1 MKLHAYTVALGLLL
15 APGAAF
21 AHGTP
26 PPAAHGGQMAED
38 SGENWVELV
47 IKGDRVVV
55 YILDEAKAPVPSAK
69 LTGKAT
75 VLVGG
80 KSQSVALVPGE
91 ANSLSGKLAPAATG
105 KVTAVL
111 SLTVGGKPTQ
121 ARIAFQQ

>member
-1 MKLHAYTVALGLLL
+1 MLKIILASALIATIPL
-15 APGAAF
+15 AAF

-26 PPAAHGGQMAED
+26 PTAAHGGQVAED
-38 SGENWVELV
+38 SGENWVEVV
-47 IKGDRVVV
+47 IKGDRLEV
-55 YILDEAKAPVPSAK
+55 YVLDEAKAPVASAK

-91 ANSLSGKLAPAATG
+91 ANSLTGKLDPAATG

-111 SLTVGGKPTQ
+111 SLSVGGKPTQ
-121 ARIAFQQ
+121 ARIAVQQ

>member
-1 MKLHAYTVALGLLL
+1 MLKIIFAAALLT
-15 APGAAF
+15 ATPIAAF

-26 PPAAHGGQMAED
+26 PAAVHGRQVAED
-38 SGENWVELV
+38 SNENWVEVV
-47 IKGDRVVV
+47 IKSDRLAV
-55 YILDEAKAPVPSAK
+55 YVLDEAKAPVPSAK

-80 KSQSVALVPGE
+80 KSQTVALAPGD
-91 ANSLSGKLAPAATG
+91 ANSLTGKLDPAAIG

-121 ARIAFQQ
+121 ARIAVQQ

>member
-1 MKLHAYTVALGLLL
+1 MLKIILASALIATIPL
-15 APGAAF
+15 AAF

-26 PPAAHGGQMAED
+26 PAAAHGGQVAED

-47 IKGDRVVV
+47 IKGDRLAV
-55 YILDEAKAPVPSAK
+55 YVLDEAKAPVPSAK

-80 KSQSVALVPGE
+80 KSQSVTLAPGD
-91 ANSLSGKLAPAATG
+91 ANSLTGKLDPAATG

-111 SLTVGGKPTQ
+111 SLSVGGKPTQ
-121 ARIAFQQ
+121 ARIAVQQ

>member
-1 MKLHAYTVALGLLL
+1 MLKINFAAALL
-15 APGAAF
+15 AATPVAAF

-26 PPAAHGGQMAED
+26 PAAAHGGQVAED
-38 SGENWVELV
+38 SSENWVELV
-47 IKGDRVVV
+47 IKGDRLEV
-55 YILDEAKAPVPSAK
+55 YVLDEAKAPVPSAK

-80 KSQSVALVPGE
+80 KSKSVALAPGD
-91 ANSLSGKLAPAATG
+91 ANSLTGKLDPAATG

-121 ARIAFQQ
+121 ARIAVQQ

>member
-1 MKLHAYTVALGLLL
+1 MLKIIFAAALL
-15 APGAAF
+15 AATPVAAF

-26 PPAAHGGQMAED
+26 PAAAHGGQVAED
-38 SGENWVELV
+38 SSENWVEVV
-47 IKGDRVVV
+47 IKGDRLAV
-55 YILDEAKAPVPSAK
+55 YVLDEAKAPVSSAK

-80 KSQSVALVPGE
+80 KSQSVALTPGD
-91 ANSLSGKLAPAATG
+91 ANSLTGKLDPAATG

-121 ARIAFQQ
+121 NRIAVQQ